1 MGEQNLPKTKK
12 SKDKAP
18 KFSLGVSEEKLAASI
33 SEAFPIKCDYRSQ
46 TVRELLRGIRLH
58 FSHFVKELD
67 QKDVGQAQLGLS
79 HSYSRSKIKFNVNRA
94 DNHII
99 QSISLLDQLDKDIN
113 TFAMRVREWYS
124 WHFPELARIVADN
137 IVSPVVL
144 FSFKANPLFLR
155 ISLINWK
162 NW

>member
-1 MGEQNLPKTKK
+1 MHKFLNPLDLLGVLPDYLQEFLEQNLPKTKK

-113 TFAMRVREWYS
+113 TFAMRVR
-124 WHFPELARIVADN
+124 
-137 IVSPVVL
+137 
-144 FSFKANPLFLR
+144 
-155 ISLINWK
+155 
-162 NW
+162 